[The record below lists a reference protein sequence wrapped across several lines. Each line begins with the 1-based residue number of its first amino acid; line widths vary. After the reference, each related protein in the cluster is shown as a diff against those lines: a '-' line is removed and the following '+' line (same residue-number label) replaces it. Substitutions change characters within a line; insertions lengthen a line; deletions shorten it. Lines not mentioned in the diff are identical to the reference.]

1 MNSENLLPENVREA
15 LAKGQK
21 IEAIKLLREATGIGL
36 KEAKDIVENKSP
48 VPDVSEKLS
57 DPASV
62 AEALQKGNK
71 IEAIKRLRE
80 QTGMGLKDAK
90 GAVEEIE
97 RETGISG
104 TRSGAKISSAW
115 ILIAVTAGMILFY
128 LLHTISK

>member
-15 LAKGQK
+15 LAKGRK

-36 KEAKDIVENKSP
+36 KEAKDIVENNGP
-48 VPDVSEKLS
+48 VPAVSEKLF

-80 QTGMGLKDAK
+80 QTGLGLKDAK
-90 GAVEEIE
+90 EAVEALEK
-97 RETGISG
+97 ETGMNKGRARTTMSSG
-104 TRSGAKISSAW
+104 W
-115 ILIAVTAGMILFY
+115 ILAAVAAGTIIFY
-128 LLHTISK
+128 LLSH